1 MEHSTKKNS
10 ILHEILSIERQIKRI
25 TRDPTYRKIN
35 KNLEMLND
43 DRFGSRVLIV
53 PSPENMAQNIEVR
66 IHSDEM
72 RETLEK
78 YQDLRNE
85 YKEKLTKLYTR
96 RRELKR
102 KLFG

>member
-1 MEHSTKKNS
+1 M
-10 ILHEILSIERQIKRI
+10 LS
-25 TRDPTYRKIN
+25 
-35 KNLEMLND
+35 D
-43 DRFGSRVLIV
+43 DRYGNRVIIV
-53 PSPENMAQNIEVR
+53 PSPDNMTHNIEVR

-72 RETLEK
+72 RETLQK

>member
-1 MEHSTKKNS
+1 MAQGTEKNS
-10 ILHEILSIERQIKRI
+10 ILHEILSIERQIKKI

-35 KNLEMLND
+35 KNLDMLND
-43 DRFGSRVLIV
+43 DRFGNRVIIV
-53 PSPENMAQNIEVR
+53 PSPDNMSQNIEVR

-72 RETLEK
+72 RETLQK

-85 YKEKLTKLYTR
+85 YKEKLTSLYTR